1 MHGSQERSWKSTSL
15 SIDGWIW
22 GVDGSDVE
30 PVQLGSQSQK
40 RFHTGQHQIDR
51 WLSSCLHW
59 SLREEYSSVLSLP
72 FTLATISV
80 SL

>member
-30 PVQLGSQSQK
+30 PVRATWIAVTETVSHGSTSNRSMAQLLLALVA
-40 RFHTGQHQIDR
+40 TGRIFF
-51 WLSSCLHW
+51 SSLFAFYT
-59 SLREEYSSVLSLP
+59 SY
-72 FTLATISV
+72 
-80 SL
+80 